1 MIDYHPT
8 PDPMRILLVFAL
20 LLPLVA
26 CEQADPAPA
35 DNVLPAQVEATFSGI
50 DFARDAAEMPQ
61 EVRMAALRA
70 SIKAVVDITK
80 KAGDRQEAD
89 AMAQAAIENAASDL
103 ELSKIE
109 QATAKLLLVSYLA
122 PNAEDAGA
130 AERALAYADVLVQ
143 HESPETE
150 AVLTAARTFADE
162 WPQDDLRR
170 IALRSAETAEEYAA
184 GTESCVD
191 CDVPDAAREHMVE
204 TGQTADVKSAR
215 RLSAAEQLRAL
226 AK

>member
-1 MIDYHPT
+1 MDIPFEVHKAA
-8 PDPMRILLVFAL
+8 I
-20 LLPLVA
+20 
-26 CEQADPAPA
+26 
-35 DNVLPAQVEATFSGI
+35 EATI
-50 DFARDAAEMPQ
+50 RTT
-61 EVRMAALRA
+61 
-70 SIKAVVDITK
+70 VDITRR
-80 KAGDRQEAD
+80 ADDWREAD
-89 AMAQAAIENAASDL
+89 AMAQAAIEAAASDW
-103 ELSKIE
+103 ERSNIE

-143 HESPETE
+143 HASPETE

-170 IALRSAETAEEYAA
+170 IALRSAETAEEYVA
-184 GTESCVD
+184 GTEPCVD
-191 CDVPDAAREHMVE
+191 CDIPDAAREHMVE